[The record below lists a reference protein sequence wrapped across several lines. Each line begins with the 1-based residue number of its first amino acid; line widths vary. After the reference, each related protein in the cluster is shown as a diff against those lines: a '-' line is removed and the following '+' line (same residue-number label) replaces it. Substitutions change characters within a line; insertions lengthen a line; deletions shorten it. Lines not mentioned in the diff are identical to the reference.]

1 MSICCMSAATG
12 TAVADGNVGGGPFA
26 VAAPGTSLEAAGAD
40 VAGGGLPTTDA
51 DGDVPHAAAP
61 DRVSQASAKAT
72 NTRIALCNGMP

>member
-1 MSICCMSAATG
+1 MSAATG

-51 DGDVPHAAAP
+51 DGDVPHAAAT
-61 DRVSQASAKAT
+61 DTMRQTSAKAVRE
-72 NTRIALCNGMP
+72 RIALFNAMP